1 MIRWIPYAFIR
12 IVLFFAIGICLGI
25 FHPEILDFYYTIFIF
40 FTLVVVYGIIAV
52 CSWQQRFRKFGAT
65 LKFLAGVVGL
75 SAIFLAGFLHV
86 LHRADVR
93 KADHLV
99 HIKSPIDYVKIVLT
113 KAPVEKTNSW
123 KIEGSVQTAKTDN
136 EWKTCNANIL
146 LYFSKHDFP
155 TSFQYGD
162 VLLVRGQPQDISG
175 PANPEEFDYKRFLS
189 FKNIHHQLFIKK
201 ADVKRIGFDPP
212 SWLKYYAFICRKWA
226 DDVLERNISGG
237 REQGL
242 ATALVLGVT
251 DGLDNELLSAYKSTG
266 AMHVLA
272 VSGLHVGIL
281 YGILLFALK
290 PLRRLKFGPWMLAV
304 ISIMVLW
311 TYAFVT
317 GLSPSVLRAVTMFS
331 FVALAKPAGHR
342 TNIYNTL
349 AASAFCILW
358 YDPLLL
364 MSVGFQ
370 LSYLA
375 VLGIVYMQSGL
386 YNLWEPN
393 NRLLDEVWKVTCVSI
408 AAQLATVALG
418 LFYFH
423 QFPNY
428 FLLSNLFVIPGAFL
442 VLVLGLATL
451 VTGFI
456 PPVASALGFVVEWII
471 KLLNM
476 VVFAIEDFPFSVI
489 ENIYITPFQCW
500 LLMGIIIAVLVSIQ
514 TRRFTWVW
522 ITFFLGVVFSV
533 TQWYHFQTDIRV
545 QKFTVYNVSGHSAID
560 LIDHGKV
567 YFIADSALQD
577 DRNKI
582 NFHITPHRIKTGGKT
597 IQSGNV
603 FQRRLSGCSLMVWKG
618 KSFLQIYD
626 PNFSIPTGV
635 SVDYVIIS
643 RNAVK
648 NLQDLYGSIHVGQI
662 ILDSSNSRYGAS
674 KLLEQNDIVQGKIY
688 SVLHRGAFE
697 LQI

>member
-1 MIRWIPYAFIR
+1 MIRWIPYAFVR

-25 FHPEILDFYYTIFIF
+25 FQPDILNVYSTILIF
-40 FTLVVVYGIIAV
+40 FALVAVYGVIAV
-52 CSWQQRFRKFGAT
+52 CSWQQRFRKFGVT
-65 LKFLAGVVGL
+65 LKFLAGLVGL
-75 SAIFLAGFLHV
+75 LAIFFAGFLHV
-86 LHRADVR
+86 LYNTDVR
-93 KADHLV
+93 KPDHLV

-123 KIEGSVQTAKTDN
+123 KIEGSVQNVKTA
-136 EWKTCNANIL
+136 EGWKTCNANIL

-162 VLLVRGQPQDISG
+162 VLLVRGQPQGISG

-189 FKNIHHQLFIKK
+189 FRNIHHQLFVKK

-212 SWLKYYAFICRKWA
+212 NWLNHYAFICRKWA
-226 DDVLERNISGG
+226 DDVLKRNISGD

-251 DGLDNELLSAYKSTG
+251 DGLDNELLAAYKATG

-281 YGILLFALK
+281 YGILLFVLK
-290 PLRRLKFGPWMLAV
+290 PLYRLKSGPWMLAG
-304 ISIMVLW
+304 ISILVLW
-311 TYAFVT
+311 GYAFVT

-349 AASAFCILW
+349 TASAFCILW
-358 YDPLLL
+358 YDPFLL

-393 NRLLDEVWKVTCVSI
+393 NRWLDEMWKVTCVSI

-428 FLLSNLFVIPGAFL
+428 FLLSNLVVIPGSFL
-442 VLVLGLATL
+442 VLLMGLAIL
-451 VTGFI
+451 VTGVI
-456 PPVASALGFVVEWII
+456 QPVASALGLMMGWII
-471 KLLNM
+471 KALNFI
-476 VVFAIEDFPFSVI
+476 VFAIEDFPFSVI
-489 ENIYITPFQCW
+489 ENVYVTPLQCW

-522 ITFFLGVVFSV
+522 ITFFLGIVFTI

-545 QKFTVYNVSGHSAID
+545 QKFMVYNVSGHSAID
-560 LIDHGKV
+560 LIDHGNV
-567 YFIADSALQD
+567 YFIADSALEN

-582 NFHITPHRIKTGGKT
+582 NFHITPHRIKIGGKT
-597 IQSGNV
+597 IQPGNV
-603 FQRRLSGCSLMVWKG
+603 FQRKLSGCALMVWKG

-626 PNFSIPTGV
+626 PNFSIPAGV
-635 SVDYVIIS
+635 RVDYLIIS

-648 NLQDLYGSIHVGQI
+648 NLEELYGYIHMDQI
-662 ILDSSNSRYGAS
+662 ILDSSNSRFLADM
-674 KLLEQNDIVQGKIY
+674 LLEKNKNLQDKIY
-688 SVLHRGAFE
+688 SVLHQGAFD

>member
-1 MIRWIPYAFIR
+1 MIRWIPYAFVR

-25 FHPEILDFYYTIFIF
+25 FQPDILNIYSTILIF
-40 FTLVVVYGIIAV
+40 FALVAVYGVIAV
-52 CSWQQRFRKFGAT
+52 CSWQQRFRKSGAT
-65 LKFLAGVVGL
+65 LKFLAGMVGL
-75 SAIFLAGFLHV
+75 LAIFFAGYLHV
-86 LHRADVR
+86 LSNDDVR

-99 HIKSPIDYVKIVLT
+99 HINSPVDYVKIVLT

-123 KIEGSVQTAKTDN
+123 KIEGSVQTVKTD
-136 EWKTCNANIL
+136 EGWKTCSANIL

-162 VLLVRGQPQDISG
+162 VLLVRGQPQGISG
-175 PANPEEFDYKRFLS
+175 PANPEEFNYKRFLS
-189 FKNIHHQLFIKK
+189 FRNIHHQLFVKK

-212 SWLKYYAFICRKWA
+212 NWLNHYAFICRKWA
-226 DDVLERNISGG
+226 DDVLERNISGD
-237 REQGL
+237 REQAL

-251 DGLDNELLSAYKSTG
+251 DGLDNELLSAYKATG

-290 PLRRLKFGPWMLAV
+290 PLHRLKFGPWILAG
-304 ISIMVLW
+304 ISILVLW
-311 TYAFVT
+311 GYAFVT

-349 AASAFCILW
+349 AASAFCVLW
-358 YDPLLL
+358 YDPFFL

-393 NRLLDEVWKVTCVSI
+393 NRWLDEMWKVTCVSI

-428 FLLSNLFVIPGAFL
+428 FLLSNLFVIPGSFL
-442 VLVLGLATL
+442 VLLLGLAIL

-456 PPVASALGFVVEWII
+456 PPIASALGFVMEWII
-471 KLLNM
+471 KALNFI
-476 VVFAIEDFPFSVI
+476 VFAIEDFPFSVI
-489 ENIYITPFQCW
+489 ENVYITPFQCW
-500 LLMGIIIAVLVSIQ
+500 LLMGTIVVVLVSIQ

-522 ITFFLGVVFSV
+522 ITFFLGIVFSF

-545 QKFTVYNVSGHSAID
+545 QKFMVYNVSGHSAID
-560 LIDHGKV
+560 LIDHGNV

-577 DRNKI
+577 DRSKI
-582 NFHITPHRIKTGGKT
+582 SFHITPHRIKIGGKT
-597 IQSGNV
+597 IQPGNV
-603 FQRRLSGCSLMVWKG
+603 FQRKLSGCALMVWKG

-626 PNFSIPTGV
+626 PNFSIPVGV
-635 SVDYVIIS
+635 SVDYLIIS

-648 NLQDLYGSIHVGQI
+648 NLQELYQYIHMGQI
-662 ILDSSNSRYGAS
+662 ILDSSNSRFLAE
-674 KLLEQNDIVQGKIY
+674 KLLEKNRNLQDKIY
-688 SVLHRGAFE
+688 SVLHQGAFE